1 MYSNMQKSNI
11 AVLFWI
17 DGVRKK
23 DDAFILSIGYAVEQ
37 LITIVK
43 ARGVSAD
50 NRGKFSV
57 L

>member
-11 AVLFWI
+11 SVVFWT

-23 DDAFILSIGYAVEQ
+23 DDALILSSGYAVEQ
-37 LITIVK
+37 QISIVK
-43 ARGVSAD
+43 SRGGSAD